1 MRSALVPRSREGRDA
16 PVGEGRVREGRL
28 PLVHPRGSTGSPPS
42 ADRDARVRRRRGF
55 DTLSGVTALL
65 RKVKRTARAGLRRKV
80 GIDIRRVDADGTTPA
95 AEYLPEPDPETIA
108 AARRTYSAS
117 FPISPSCSL
126 SAEEIERAIRSYYWH
141 YSLQFGD
148 RLVQADWPPGRGLT
162 GRHYRR
168 YLHIFP
174 ALLSLTG
181 GSLAGKTVVDV
192 GCNCGFWSLQ
202 ARLAGADRVLGIEA
216 SPENVEQARFVL
228 RLAGLDGIEFEVG
241 NAYELAPERHGVFDV
256 AFYLGLLYHLEH
268 PVLGLERLREVTR
281 ELAVVDT
288 TVTRDRASVCRVLPD
303 EAHEQNYSNRLRM
316 MPSPSAVAMML
327 RHAGFRAVFVVPRTS
342 AGLPP
347 DYSRGARETFIALT

>member
-1 MRSALVPRSREGRDA
+1 M
-16 PVGEGRVREGRL
+16 
-28 PLVHPRGSTGSPPS
+28 
-42 ADRDARVRRRRGF
+42 
-55 DTLSGVTALL
+55 TALL
-65 RKVKRTARAGLRRKV
+65 QKGKRTARAALRRTL
-80 GIDIRRVDADGTTPA
+80 GIDIRRVDGDGTTPA
-95 AEYLPEPDPETIA
+95 AEPLPEPDPETIA

-126 SAEEIERAIRSYYWH
+126 SAEEIERAIQSYYWH
-141 YSLQFGD
+141 YSFQFGD

-202 ARLAGADRVLGIEA
+202 ARLAGADCALGIEA
-216 SPENVEQARFVL
+216 SPENVEQARFIHQ
-228 RLAGLDGIEFEVG
+228 LAGLDRIEFKVG
-241 NAYELAPERHGVFDV
+241 NAYELDPERHGVFDV
-256 AFYLGLLYHLEH
+256 AFYLGHLEH

-288 TVTRDRASVCRVLPD
+288 TVARDRASVCRVLPD

-327 RHAGFRAVFVVPRTS
+327 RHAGFREVFVVPRTS
-342 AGLPP
+342 AGLPR

>member
-1 MRSALVPRSREGRDA
+1 M
-16 PVGEGRVREGRL
+16 
-28 PLVHPRGSTGSPPS
+28 
-42 ADRDARVRRRRGF
+42 
-55 DTLSGVTALL
+55 TALL
-65 RKVKRTARAGLRRKV
+65 RRVKRSARAVLRRKV
-80 GIDIRRVDADGTTPA
+80 GIDIRRVEGDGTTTSVEP
-95 AEYLPEPDPETIA
+95 LREPDPEPIA
-108 AARRTYSAS
+108 AARRTFSAS

-141 YSLQFGD
+141 YSFQFGD
-148 RLVQADWPPGRGLT
+148 RLVQADWLPGRGLS

-174 ALLSLTG
+174 ALLALTG

-216 SPENVEQARFVL
+216 SPENVEQARL
-228 RLAGLDGIEFEVG
+228 ILELTGLDRIQFETG
-241 NAYELAPERHGVFDV
+241 NAYDVSAERHGTFDV

-268 PVLGLERLREVTR
+268 PVLGLERLRGVTR

-288 TVTRDRASVCRVLPD
+288 TVTRDPASVCRVLPD

-316 MPSPSAVAMML
+316 VPSPSAVAMML
-327 RHAGFRAVFVVPRTS
+327 RHAGFRTVFIVPRS
-342 AGLPP
+342 AAGLPP
-347 DYSRGARETFIALT
+347 DYTRGARETFIALT